1 MFDYRSTQLLE
12 ELLSYPEKNV
22 PELRRKLKLSN
33 RQFHY
38 DLKKMNDGLMELGL
52 SIVQLDGMNLNV
64 PDSLLKSIPFDV
76 ISDKQLVYSEEQRMY
91 LIYLY
96 TFIRQEPVSNLHYLL
111 VLNVSKNTA
120 LSDIKKVRKLCEEEE
135 VDLLYSRSEGYHL
148 WGLEEN
154 KRRLAA
160 ISINRILPFPF
171 AEKALQNLFSEWK
184 VSFNYELIRELFE
197 RTAKENKIHY
207 VTDRLDELA
216 YFLAFIQIRQQRQ
229 TILYTEEQSAVITKH
244 PLYTVGDSLANELF
258 HHPSIEEAMFV
269 TIQLLAA
276 VQGSMKDMF
285 YPFLEK
291 MASELIES
299 VERQT
304 FVEIPNRAELQ
315 RTLYQHLV
323 PAYYRIQFR
332 VPISNPLIE
341 KIQSQQAELYA
352 IVKEALQPLAART
365 KQPIS
370 AEEVGFFTIHF
381 GSQFKLAKPN
391 EYKAIL
397 VCLNGVSSSLMM
409 RTQLSQLF
417 PKLTFTQNYSIE
429 EFMSVDPASY
439 DVVFST
445 VPLACS
451 NPVHVIPPLLTAV
464 EKNQLIQAVGRH
476 IPDLVVWNVSMEEIM
491 ATIHRYA
498 DVKNEKA
505 LYEALFSKLWSN
517 TSPERN
523 YQPMLSELLTE
534 NMMQFTNESLNW
546 EEAIK
551 LSASPLANNGRV
563 ESSYIEAMV
572 KKVKENGTYIYIG
585 KGIAIPHAR
594 PEDGVNQ
601 VGMSLLRVSRPVYLL
616 DDENYPVE
624 LFICLAAIDSQTHLK
639 ALSQLTT
646 LLSNNEAIETLKEM
660 QSPEELHA
668 FIKNKEV
675 VL

>member
-1 MFDYRSTQLLE
+1 M
-12 ELLSYPEKNV
+12 
-22 PELRRKLKLSN
+22 
-33 RQFHY
+33 
-38 DLKKMNDGLMELGL
+38 
-52 SIVQLDGMNLNV
+52 
-64 PDSLLKSIPFDV
+64 
-76 ISDKQLVYSEEQRMY
+76 
-91 LIYLY
+91 
-96 TFIRQEPVSNLHYLL
+96 
-111 VLNVSKNTA
+111 
-120 LSDIKKVRKLCEEEE
+120 
-135 VDLLYSRSEGYHL
+135 
-148 WGLEEN
+148 
-154 KRRLAA
+154 
-160 ISINRILPFPF
+160 
-171 AEKALQNLFSEWK
+171 QNLFSEWK
-184 VSFNYELIRELFE
+184 VSFNYELIRELLE
-197 RTAKENKIHY
+197 KKAKENNIHY
-207 VTDRLDELA
+207 VTDWLDEVA

-229 TILYTEEQSAVITKH
+229 TILYTEEQSAFIAKH
-244 PLYTVGDSLANELF
+244 PLYTVGDSLAKELF
-258 HHPSIEEAMFV
+258 HHPSIEEATFV

-285 YPFLEK
+285 YPFLEE

-332 VPISNPLIE
+332 VPISNPLIK
-341 KIQSQQAELYA
+341 KIQSQHPELYA

-381 GSQFKLAKPN
+381 GSQLKLAKPN

-417 PKLTFTQNYSIE
+417 PKLSFTQNYSIE
-429 EFMSVDPASY
+429 EFMSVNSASY

-451 NPVHVIPPLLTAV
+451 KPVHVIPPLLTAV

-476 IPDLVVWNVSMEEIM
+476 IPDLVEWNVSMEEIM

-646 LLSNNEAIETLKEM
+646 LLSNKEAIEALKEM
-660 QSPEELHA
+660 QNPEELYA
-668 FIKNKEV
+668 FIKKKEV

>member
-22 PELRRKLKLSN
+22 PELRRKLQLSN

-38 DLKKMNDGLMELGL
+38 DLKKMNDGLRELAL
-52 SIVQLDGMNLNV
+52 PIIELDGMNLNV
-64 PDSLLKSIPFDV
+64 PDTLLKAIPFDV
-76 ISDKQLVYSEEQRMY
+76 ISDKQVVYSEEQRMY

-96 TFIRQEPVSNLHYLL
+96 TFIRQEPVSNLHYQL
-111 VLNVSKNTA
+111 VLNVSRNTA

-135 VDLLYSRSEGYHL
+135 IDLLYSRADGYHL

-160 ISINRILPFPF
+160 IAINRILPFPF
-171 AEKALQNLFSEWK
+171 AEKALQNLFAEWK
-184 VSFNYELIRELFE
+184 VSFNYETIRELLE
-197 RTAKENKIHY
+197 QTAEENQVQY

-216 YFLAFIQIRQQRQ
+216 YFLAFIQVRQRRQ
-229 TILYTEEQSAVITKH
+229 TILYTEEQSAIIVAH
-244 PLYTVGDSLANELF
+244 PFYRLGESLANELF
-258 HHPSIEEAMFV
+258 HQPIQEEATFV

-276 VQGSMKDMF
+276 FQGSMEGMF
-285 YPFLEK
+285 NPFLEK
-291 MASELIES
+291 MAFELIEN

-304 FVEIPNRAELQ
+304 FVEIPNKVELQ

-323 PAYYRIQFR
+323 PAYFRIQFR

-341 KIQSQQAELYA
+341 KIQAQHAELYA

-381 GSQFKLAKPN
+381 GSQVKLAKPK

-417 PKLTFTQNYSIE
+417 PKLSFTQNYSID
-429 EFMSVDPASY
+429 EFMRVDPASY

-451 NPVHVIPPLLTAV
+451 KPVHVIPPLLTAV

-476 IPDLVVWNVSMEEIM
+476 IPDLVVWNVSMEDIM
-491 ATIHRYA
+491 TTIHRYA
-498 DVKNEKA
+498 DVKDEKA
-505 LYEALFSKLWSN
+505 LYEVLFSKLWSN
-517 TSPERN
+517 TSSERS

-534 NMMQFTNESLNW
+534 NMMQFTNDSLNW
-546 EEAIK
+546 EEAIR
-551 LSASPLANNGRV
+551 LSASPLANKGHI
-563 ESSYIEAMV
+563 EDSYVEAMV
-572 KKVKENGTYIYIG
+572 QKVKENGTYIYIG

-594 PEDGVNQ
+594 PEDGVKQ
-601 VGMSLLRVSRPVYLL
+601 VGMSLLRVNHPVYLL
-616 DDENYPVE
+616 DNENYPVE

-646 LLSNNEAIETLKEM
+646 LLSNNEAIEQLKAM
-660 QSPEELHA
+660 QNPEELYA
-668 FIKNKEV
+668 FIKNEEV
-675 VL
+675 AI